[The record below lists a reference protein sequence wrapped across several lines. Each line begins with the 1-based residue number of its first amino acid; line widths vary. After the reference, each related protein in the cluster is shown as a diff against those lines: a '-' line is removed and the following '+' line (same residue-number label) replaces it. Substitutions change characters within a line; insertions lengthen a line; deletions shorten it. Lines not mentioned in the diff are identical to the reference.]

1 MDLTKSSQV
10 KMMVALLAI
19 MVLMSSAAAAI
30 SPQDLI
36 LKPLNL
42 GRKLLARH
50 YYGRRNENS
59 YDRPGGGGGYPC
71 CN

>member
-1 MDLTKSSQV
+1 MVLTKSSQV
-10 KMMVALLAI
+10 KMMVVLLAI
-19 MVLMSSAAAAI
+19 MVLMSSAAAI
-30 SPQDLI
+30 SPEDLI